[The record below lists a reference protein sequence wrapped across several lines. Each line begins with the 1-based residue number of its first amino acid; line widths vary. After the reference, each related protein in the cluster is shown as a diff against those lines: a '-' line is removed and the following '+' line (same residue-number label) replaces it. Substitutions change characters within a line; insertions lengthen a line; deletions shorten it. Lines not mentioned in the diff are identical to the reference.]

1 MENLRY
7 LLVAIAALTLIMSVV
22 SGVNPNY
29 FAGLSAFAD
38 EHEEE
43 EDDDN
48 SGSNDD
54 HEEEDDEEEDEQ
66 DDESEDEE
74 DDEDDKGKG
83 KDKDDDELVQSLG
96 NHSQITLEVDD
107 DHVDLEVEIED
118 GDLAD
123 GQHDVV
129 FACASPDIDEEFA
142 GALDVEDGHGDFET
156 EIALANGTYTGC
168 EVDVGGLSA
177 AFASFTIVPEEEDEE
192 EEDEEENEDE
202 EEEEHESE
210 AKTKS
215 KLKTED
221 DAVEIEVEVKGLN
234 MTDGSYDAVFM
245 CEAPA
250 LNITLDNSFEVEDGE
265 GEFKETIGFANGT
278 YSGCDITVEGMVIAS
293 FDTFTVSEETEEE
306 QEQEVEEKRKEK
318 KERIVTTTNGTTI
331 HEKHRSQNASSP
343 GEYQPGW
350 NYTLMANGTAMTN
363 SGNETGDEADATVDI
378 NMAVWKSTGAIILLD
393 VLDGTVEVGNQTYT
407 VVLGYAYY
415 TVHHDTFRVGALAV
429 DDDGNVYKLKM
440 RGSAD
445 DDAEFP
451 MESGSIDLTFEGSS
465 GPSNNRLGDWE
476 LTLDGTVS
484 AG

>member
-7 LLVAIAALTLIMSVV
+7 LFVAIAALTLIMSVV

-38 EHEEE
+38 HEDEE

-54 HEEEDDEEEDEQ
+54 HEEEDDEK
-66 DDESEDEE
+66 S
-74 DDEDDKGKG
+74 KG
-83 KDKDDDELVQSLG
+83 KDKDDDELIQSLG
-96 NHSQITLEVDD
+96 NHSEVTLEVDD

-129 FACASPDIDEEFA
+129 FACTSPDIDEEFA
-142 GALDVEDGHGDFET
+142 DALDVEGGAGDFET

-177 AFASFTIVPEEEDEE
+177 TFASFTIVPEEEDEE
-192 EEDEEENEDE
+192 DDYENEEHEEESEDE
-202 EEEEHESE
+202 EEEEHERE
-210 AKTKS
+210 AKS

-221 DAVEIEVEVKGLN
+221 DAVEIEVEVEGLN
-234 MTDGSYDAVFM
+234 MTDGSYDAVFV
-245 CEAPA
+245 CEVPA
-250 LNITLDNSFEVEDGE
+250 LNMTLDDAFEVEDDE

-278 YSGCDITVEGMVIAS
+278 YSGCDITVEGTVIAS
-293 FDTFTVSEETEEE
+293 FNTFTVSEETEEE
-306 QEQEVEEKRKEK
+306 QEHEVEEKRKEK
-318 KERIVTTTNGTTI
+318 RERTVTTINGTTI
-331 HEKHRSQNASSP
+331 HERHRGQNPSSP

-350 NYTLMANGTAMTN
+350 NYTLVANGTA
-363 SGNETGDEADATVDI
+363 DDADAKVDI
-378 NMAVWKSTGAIILLD
+378 DMAVWKSNRAIILLD
-393 VLDGTVEVGNQTYT
+393 VIDGTIKVDNQTYT
-407 VVLGYAYY
+407 VVLGYAFY
-415 TVHHDTFRVGALAV
+415 TIHHDTFRVGALAV

-440 RGSAD
+440 RGSAE

-451 MESGSIDLTFEGSS
+451 MESGSIELTFEGSS
-465 GPSNNRLGDWE
+465 GPSNNRFGDWD
-476 LTLDGTVS
+476 LTLDGTVE
-484 AG
+484 AD